1 MIKTQRVY
9 QMLGN
14 ETLWETAVR
23 CDQMLKSAGVLY
35 SICGGVAV
43 CMHGYQRNTVDLD
56 LIVRPTDSDRIREVM
71 TAAGFEWDPSLVEF
85 RTPNGVAIQF
95 LTAGDRAGKVSEVRI
110 LEPVGDDN
118 VETLDG
124 LTVVRLSRL
133 IEMKLAS
140 GLGNLRRTHKDFAD
154 VVELIAI
161 RKLDSSFA
169 RLLHESLRATFRQL
183 VQNANASESLNDSDS

>member
-1 MIKTQRVY
+1 M
-9 QMLGN
+9 
-14 ETLWETAVR
+14 
-23 CDQMLKSAGVLY
+23 
-35 SICGGVAV
+35 
-43 CMHGYQRNTVDLD
+43 
-56 LIVRPTDSDRIREVM
+56 
-71 TAAGFEWDPSLVEF
+71 
-85 RTPNGVAIQF
+85 
-95 LTAGDRAGKVSEVRI
+95 AGDRAGKDSEVRI

-154 VVELIAI
+154 VVELIAM

-169 RLLHESLRATFRQL
+169 QLVHRSLRSTFRQL
-183 VQNANASESLNDSDS
+183 VQNANAGDSPGDADS